1 MHNAWVIAV
10 PRRQLDGFTVSLDHV
25 ADVRA
30 IQRGDGLLL
39 ADNGIA
45 LAVGRVYRIKET
57 TAGLTLYLDQLV
69 HAADSASLLDLG
81 VEAQADS
88 GTARVEWDAF
98 EQSVVRLTGK
108 AFNALPNLSGKTKA
122 EQAYVRELL
131 RLAVVDDLLGPA
143 NGPHEIG
150 RAHV

>member
-1 MHNAWVIAV
+1 MQNAWVLGGARGQV
-10 PRRQLDGFTVSLDHV
+10 DGFTISLDQV
-25 ADVRA
+25 ADGRA

-39 ADNGIA
+39 ADVGTV

-81 VEAQADS
+81 IEAQADS

-122 EQAYVRELL
+122 
-131 RLAVVDDLLGPA
+131 
-143 NGPHEIG
+143 
-150 RAHV
+150 